1 MHLVFTGKEYCP
13 VLTSGISNKESCYG
27 PFAIFIGK
35 PTMMRQVHPLL
46 LLTAL
51 NCAVLMP
58 GKLMGQ
64 RKSSIHQQAVLIDTH
79 NDFPSNGVGNGQLF
93 DSDLRGKTHSDLRR
107 MKEGG
112 VDIQIFSIFCGGEQV
127 NPYAWAHRE
136 IDTVQAWVERNPEKM
151 VWVKNSTDLGKAVK
165 REKLGTMLGVEGGH
179 MIENDLQKLDT
190 LFHRGV
196 RYMTLTWNNS
206 TTWASSAL
214 DETTQ
219 PQSLKQLGLSEFG
232 KSVVHRMNELGM
244 IVDVSHVGEKTFW
257 DVIEQTQKPIIASHS
272 SAYAICPHRR
282 NLKDDQLRAIARNGG
297 VVHVNFYAGFI
308 DSTYE
313 SRVGDFRKR
322 EKARTETLIRSG
334 LKPDEAREKVSKE
347 MEEEQ
352 KALRPGISVLLDH
365 IDHIVKVAGID
376 HVGLGSDFDGIE
388 APPRDLDGAE
398 DFPNITAG
406 LLKRGYSEKA
416 IRKILGENFI
426 RVLKANEKR

>member
-1 MHLVFTGKEYCP
+1 MMRP
-13 VLTSGISNKESCYG
+13 VL
-27 PFAIFIGK
+27 
-35 PTMMRQVHPLL
+35 PLL
-46 LLTAL
+46 LLTELLSAI
-51 NCAVLMP
+51 LMP
-58 GKLMGQ
+58 GRLLSQ
-64 RKSSIHQQAVLIDTH
+64 RKTSFHQQAVLIDAH
-79 NDFPSNGVGNGQLF
+79 NDFPSNGVSNGQLF
-93 DSDLRGKTHSDLRR
+93 DSDLQGKTHSDLGR
-107 MKEGG
+107 MRSGG
-112 VDIQIFSIFCGGEQV
+112 VDIQIFSIFCGGEQL

-136 IDTVQAWVERNPEKM
+136 IDTVKAWVERNPDKM
-151 VWVKNSTDLGKAVK
+151 MWVRKSSELKKALK
-165 REKLGTMLGVEGGH
+165 QEKLGTMLGVEGGH

-190 LFHRGV
+190 LFRRGV

-214 DETTQ
+214 DETTR

-244 IVDVSHVGEKTFW
+244 LVDVSHVGEKTFW

-282 NLKDDQLRAIARNGG
+282 NLKDDQLRAMARNGG

-313 SRVGDFRKR
+313 SRVGDFHKR
-322 EKARTETLIRSG
+322 EKARTETLVKSG
-334 LKPDEAREKVSKE
+334 FKPDEAREKVSKE
-347 MEEEQ
+347 MEEVQ

-388 APPRDLDGAE
+388 APPLDLDGVE
-398 DFPNITAG
+398 DLPNITAG
-406 LLKRGYSEKA
+406 LLQRGYSEKD